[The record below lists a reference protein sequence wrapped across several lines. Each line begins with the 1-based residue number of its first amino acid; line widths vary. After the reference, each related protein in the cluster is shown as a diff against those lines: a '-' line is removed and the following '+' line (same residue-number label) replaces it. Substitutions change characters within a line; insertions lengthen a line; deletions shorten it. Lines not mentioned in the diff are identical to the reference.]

1 MFFFILVLSDWFFC
15 CWSASFRELIC
26 LPLAHH
32 SCRKYLNWSD
42 LIVVLCICSIF
53 ILAFFCH
60 WPNVR
65 ESLESKSLVDATSC
79 ILSFGLQALILHCGL
94 WACQLSS
101 CSKDLPVSTDL
112 SHLFASPAVS
122 SYSLL
127 YVHPDFLLEG
137 SNRGVLRALPVL
149 LTTLLCSAFSQVL
162 WQTKRLKY
170 PTVEWDILWI
180 LHSLRLLGRGRFPKG
195 FCFASYV
202 IFFFPTVSIRWA
214 DRGWLSA
221 HKNAAW
227 WAECTLF
234 DFQLV
239 FLPSP
244 LWHSHLALCQAKNSL
259 HLRWK

>member
-1 MFFFILVLSDWFFC
+1 MFFFILVLSYWFFC
-15 CWSASFRELIC
+15 CWSASFLELIC

-53 ILAFFCH
+53 IFAFFCH

-101 CSKDLPVSTDL
+101 CFKDLPVTTDL
-112 SHLFASPAVS
+112 SHLFASPAVL

-137 SNRGVLRALPVL
+137 GNGCAESSTCPSDNSP
-149 LTTLLCSAFSQVL
+149 LLCLLPGPLTNQALKISNGRVRHLVNSSLSAFIGEGTFPQGF
-162 WQTKRLKY
+162 
-170 PTVEWDILWI
+170 
-180 LHSLRLLGRGRFPKG
+180 LL
-195 FCFASYV
+195 CF
-202 IFFFPTVSIRWA
+202 
-214 DRGWLSA
+214 L
-221 HKNAAW
+221 
-227 WAECTLF
+227 C
-234 DFQLV
+234 DF
-239 FLPSP
+239 FLP
-244 LWHSHLALCQAKNSL
+244 HGEY
-259 HLRWK
+259 